1 MYYLLYY
8 LFRRTSAGSK
18 NKYNFIE
25 TLKKEKDKQ
34 EMVRIAEI
42 VSL

>member
-8 LFRRTSAGSK
+8 LFIRTSAGST

-34 EMVRIAEI
+34 EMVGIVEI